1 MHVFPRMSA
10 HEPLSHRPCVMLM
23 QKQRI
28 SRTGR
33 NGFARWAYL
42 LEISRRFSR
51 LRRIL
56 GFQMTAFIRFLL
68 IAIGLTSLSLVPI
81 YRGYDFSRE
90 AGDLIAL
97 SAGVAAGVIIILL
110 STMEKTFKGTLVA
123 AALLSLMT
131 LPAMAAVALY
141 IRGPMLGLS
150 EAESFPIFR
159 SIVVFCV
166 GAIILQ
172 AFGFTCYIKSFI
184 RYVKEGPAYKRN
196 PFYQAAE

>member
-1 MHVFPRMSA
+1 
-10 HEPLSHRPCVMLM
+10 MLM

-51 LRRIL
+51 LCRIL
-56 GFQMTAFIRFLL
+56 GFQMTALIRFLL

-97 SAGVAAGVIIILL
+97 GSGVAAGVIIILL

-131 LPAMAAVALY
+131 LPAMA
-141 IRGPMLGLS
+141 G
-150 EAESFPIFR
+150 
-159 SIVVFCV
+159 
-166 GAIILQ
+166 GA
-172 AFGFTCYIKSFI
+172 
-184 RYVKEGPAYKRN
+184 
-196 PFYQAAE
+196 